1 MKEQEIV
8 EYLKENKTKGVAFK
22 FMPYEVKEWVET
34 SSIHTPYLI
43 FNGEWEDLA
52 ANETVNDKDIIAL
65 PGCYFAKQGGWVEF
79 NINDGIFTV
88 KFGTGEE
95 AFTEDFHWWNWQE
108 FLDQASNNDMGFT
121 AFGGWQYSDT
131 YADKDIWYLYPQIY
145 KESIA
150 QRYAS
155 YFGKDTDDVKPAIP
169 VRIRFWKEQVK

>member
-1 MKEQEIV
+1 MTEQEIV
-8 EYLKENKTKGVAFK
+8 EYLKENKNKGVAFG
-22 FMPYEVKEWVET
+22 FMPIEVKEWVNT
-34 SSIHTPYLI
+34 SSIYTPYLI
-43 FNGEWEDLA
+43 FDGEWKDLSA
-52 ANETVNDKDIIAL
+52 DETVDDKDIIAL
-65 PGCYFAKQGGWVEF
+65 PGCYFAKQGGWEEYE
-79 NINDGIFTV
+79 IKDGRFY
-88 KFGTGEE
+88 EE
-95 AFTEDFHWWNWQE
+95 
-108 FLDQASNNDMGFT
+108 QASNNDTGFT

>member
-8 EYLKENKTKGVAFK
+8 DYLKENRTRGVAFG
-22 FMPYEVKEWVET
+22 FMPNEVKEWVET
-34 SSIHTPYLI
+34 SSIYTPYLI
-43 FNGEWEDLA
+43 FNGEWKDLA

-79 NINDGIFTV
+79 VINDKG
-88 KFGTGEE
+88 KFSFIPPDVNGLDGVIES
-95 AFTEDFHWWNWQE
+95 WWNWQQ
-108 FLDQASNNDMGFT
+108 FLTISSNFNLGFT

-169 VRIRFWKEQVK
+169 VRIRFWKERG

>member
-1 MKEQEIV
+1 MTEQEIV
-8 EYLKENKTKGVAFK
+8 EYLKGNKTKGVAFG
-22 FMPYEVKEWVET
+22 FMPNEVKEWVET
-34 SSIHTPYLI
+34 SSIYTPYLI
-43 FNGEWEDLA
+43 FNGEWKDLT

-65 PGCYFAKQGGWVEF
+65 PGCYFAKQGGWEEYEIKDGRF
-79 NINDGIFTV
+79 YEEQRGIFYAWHEWS
-88 KFGTGEE
+88 KCMS
-95 AFTEDFHWWNWQE
+95 DNPR
-108 FLDQASNNDMGFT
+108 FT

-131 YADKDIWYLYPQIY
+131 YADKDVWYLYPQIY